1 MAESPGLNA
10 MQGAA
15 LMTVGYEE
23 AYWYNLYLR
32 SVMYE
37 GADLRS
43 SGDAFGAD
51 GYPVINGY
59 VALVN
64 TQNTLDFDN
73 PDPHIVYGD
82 FYLKPYY
89 NTASPT
95 GVTSWYDP
103 LGYSLFGGD
112 YPPEYT
118 FHPCHCGGYQKYQHI
133 YLGSLGLL
141 FEKPKFELILAPV
154 PAQTD
159 DPPNPPAANQV
170 TGQPG
175 QNTTKTSRPKKKGC
189 LGKSQT
195 DHS

>member
-1 MAESPGLNA
+1 MRRPILLSIFFAFFISTINARADVYGLIAMAESPGLNA

-43 SGDAFGAD
+43 SGDAFGED

-112 YPPEYT
+112 YSPEYT
-118 FHPCHCGGYQKYQHI
+118 FHPCHCGGYQNIIHLSGFARFAFRETEI
-133 YLGSLGLL
+133 
-141 FEKPKFELILAPV
+141 
-154 PAQTD
+154 
-159 DPPNPPAANQV
+159 
-170 TGQPG
+170 
-175 QNTTKTSRPKKKGC
+175 
-189 LGKSQT
+189 
-195 DHS
+195 